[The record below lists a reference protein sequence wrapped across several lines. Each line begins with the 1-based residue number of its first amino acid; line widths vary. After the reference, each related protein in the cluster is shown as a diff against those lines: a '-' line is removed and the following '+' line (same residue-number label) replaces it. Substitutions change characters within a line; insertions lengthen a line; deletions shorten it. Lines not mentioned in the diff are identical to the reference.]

1 MCGWSCYRSP
11 EPIFDILTFC
21 PDEREQLTEGFVM
34 KRFKLS
40 GFAGFFSV
48 ALVVGCILVVALA
61 IGCTPKEEGA
71 DTEATP
77 AATPEATPTP
87 EAAAQSATVSL
98 QGAPTDTDF
107 AGTVEITEEGTGV
120 RLVADVAGVDKD
132 GKHGFHLHENGQCEH
147 GEGDKH
153 FTSAGS
159 HFNPAGVEHACPP
172 TDPRHA
178 GDLGNIE
185 VSGGIG
191 HLELS
196 VPNLTADQLNGKAI
210 ILHAGEDDCKTQPT
224 GNAGDRLACGVV
236 STDSAAGGTGQ

>member
-1 MCGWSCYRSP
+1 MN
-11 EPIFDILTFC
+11 
-21 PDEREQLTEGFVM
+21 
-34 KRFKLS
+34 RFKLS
-40 GFAGFFSV
+40 GMAAFFS
-48 ALVVGCILVVALA
+48 IALA
-61 IGCTPKEEGA
+61 IGCIFVIALAISCTPKEEAA

-77 AATPEATPTP
+77 AADMTPEATPEP
-87 EAAAQSATVSL
+87 AAQSATVSL

-132 GKHGFHLHENGQCEH
+132 GKHGLHLHENGQCEH

-153 FTSAGS
+153 FTSAGG
-159 HFNPAGVEHACPP
+159 HFNPAKVDHACPP

-178 GDLGNIE
+178 GDFGNIE
-185 VSGGIG
+185 VSGGKG

-196 VPNLTADQLNGKAI
+196 VSNLSFADAAGKAF

-236 STDSAAGGTGQ
+236 PGGASAEATPAADSTPGGQ

>member
-1 MCGWSCYRSP
+1 MN
-11 EPIFDILTFC
+11 
-21 PDEREQLTEGFVM
+21 
-34 KRFKLS
+34 RFKLS
-40 GFAGFFSV
+40 V
-48 ALVVGCILVVALA
+48 ALVIGCILIVGLA
-61 IGCTPKEEGA
+61 ISCKPKDEGA

-77 AATPEATPTP
+77 VMTPEATPEP
-87 EAAAQSATVSL
+87 VAQSATVSL

-120 RLVADVAGVDKD
+120 RIVADVAGVDKD
-132 GKHGFHLHENGQCEH
+132 GKHGLHLHENGQCEH

-153 FTSAGS
+153 FTSAGG
-159 HFNPAGVEHACPP
+159 HFNPAGAEHACPP

-178 GDLGNIE
+178 GDFGNIE
-185 VSGGIG
+185 VSGGKG

-196 VPNLTADQLNGKAI
+196 VSNLTYADAAGKAF

-236 STDSAAGGTGQ
+236 PGGSGQ